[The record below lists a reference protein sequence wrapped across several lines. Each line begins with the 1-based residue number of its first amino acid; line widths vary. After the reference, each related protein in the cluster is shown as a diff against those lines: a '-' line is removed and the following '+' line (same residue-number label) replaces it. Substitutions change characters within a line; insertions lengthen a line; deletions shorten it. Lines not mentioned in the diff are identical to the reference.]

1 MQSTGMCRR
10 KIKNMHLATPRML
23 IFAGVRWSI
32 LQLLLLVSLIS
43 RCCMQVT
50 GGLSCLVFNVRF
62 QL

>member
-1 MQSTGMCRR
+1 
-10 KIKNMHLATPRML
+10 MHLARNVPLATPHML
-23 IFAGVRWSI
+23 IFAVVRWSI